1 MDPVHAPSRAS
12 RSSLPSALGVD
23 APRSS
28 PADETGRWLLWM
40 TGAAALA
47 LGAVALLLWG
57 TRSGSYLFDLVAAF
71 CA

>member
-1 MDPVHAPSRAS
+1 M
-12 RSSLPSALGVD
+12 D

-28 PADETGRWLLWM
+28 PEDETGRWLLWM

-57 TRSGSYLFDLVAAF
+57 TRSGAYLLDLVAAF